1 MSKPDYY
8 TLLGVEKS
16 AGNDELKKAYRSQ
29 AMKYHPDRNPGN
41 KEAEQ
46 KFKEVSEAYDVLK
59 DDQKR
64 AAYDR
69 YGHAAFE
76 NGAGRAGGR
85 AGFEQGANFS
95 DLFGDLFGDFMGTNG
110 GQQGGNSR
118 NRGSDLRY
126 NLNISL
132 EESFTGKQQSV
143 QFSTAVKCETCNSKG
158 SANGAEPATCTTCQG
173 SGRLRMQQGFFTVER
188 TCNACQGGG
197 KVIKDPC
204 RSCNGQGRV
213 RKDKTISVSIP
224 AGVEEGTRIRLSGE
238 GEVGIRGG
246 APGDLYIFIA
256 LTPHAFF
263 KRDGADIH
271 CKVPIKMV
279 TAALGGS
286 IEVPILDGVRSK
298 VSIPVGT
305 QTGDQFRLKG
315 KGMSILHSR
324 SRGDMYIHVTIET
337 PVHLS
342 KRQKELLKEFDELTE
357 TKSNPE
363 TEGFFSKVKEFWEEL
378 RD

>member
-1 MSKPDYY
+1 MTKSDYY

-16 AGNDELKKAYRSQ
+16 ASTDELKKAYRSK
-29 AMKYHPDRNPGN
+29 AMKYHPDRNPGD
-41 KEAEQ
+41 KEAEH
-46 KFKEVSEAYDVLK
+46 KFKEVSEAYEVLK

-76 NGAGRAGGR
+76 NGGGGGR
-85 AGFEQGANFS
+85 GGFEQAGNFS
-95 DLFGDLFGDFMGTNG
+95 DLFGDLFGDFMGAGGG
-110 GQQGGNSR
+110 GQQGGGAR

-132 EESFTGKQQSV
+132 EEAFRGKQESV
-143 QFSTAVKCETCNSKG
+143 QFTTAAKCESCSGTG
-158 SANGAEPATCTTCQG
+158 SADGSDPISCGTCHGA
-173 SGRLRMQQGFFTVER
+173 GRIRMQQGFFTVER
-188 TCNACQGGG
+188 TCHSCQGAG
-197 KVIKDPC
+197 KVIKTPC
-204 RSCNGQGRV
+204 RSCGGEGRV
-213 RKDKTISVSIP
+213 RKEKTLSVTIP

-246 APGDLYIFIA
+246 APGDLYIFISIP
-256 LTPHAFF
+256 THKFF

-271 CKVPIKMV
+271 CKVPITMV

-286 IEVPILDGVRSK
+286 VEVPLIDGVKSK
-298 VSIPVGT
+298 ITILTGT
-305 QTGDQFRLKG
+305 QTGDKFRLKG
-315 KGMSILHSR
+315 KGMSVVRSR
-324 SRGDMYIHVTIET
+324 NRGDMYIHVTIET

-342 KRQKELLKEFDELTE
+342 KKQKELLKEFEELSDK
-357 TKSNPE
+357 KSNPT